1 MRKRLRARQEVTLF
15 PSHLI
20 GFSPSP
26 SPLQEGG
33 VEMVPPGETDNE
45 ESRTCVAVDGTGEEH
60 SHKWRGGEA
69 RVVKFDDT
77 TGEEIEYVFAVRVEL
92 VSVAPL

>member
-1 MRKRLRARQEVTLF
+1 MKNREEIERMQAAIEDNLVCG
-15 PSHLI
+15 I
-20 GFSPSP
+20 
-26 SPLQEGG
+26 
-33 VEMVPPGETDNE
+33 ETHG
-45 ESRTCVAVDGTGEEH
+45 TCVAVDGTGEEH
-60 SHKWRGGEA
+60 SHKWCNGEA